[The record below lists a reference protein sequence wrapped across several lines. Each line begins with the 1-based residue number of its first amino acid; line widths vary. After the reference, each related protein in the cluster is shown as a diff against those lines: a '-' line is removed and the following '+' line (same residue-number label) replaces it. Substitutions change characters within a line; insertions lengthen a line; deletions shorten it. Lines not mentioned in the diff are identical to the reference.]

1 MGKRIIIDIDID
13 NEETDVQVMKD
24 YILKYITKSFNENNF
39 ERANSL
45 TDQTFFDISYEEFL
59 KHNKQCIDFI
69 NNFYIKTIYNMCLLF
84 DNDKVLIS
92 DDEYYDNTHV
102 VSIYFNQDG
111 QLVILG
117 SY

>member
-1 MGKRIIIDIDID
+1 
-13 NEETDVQVMKD
+13 
-24 YILKYITKSFNENNF
+24 
-39 ERANSL
+39 
-45 TDQTFFDISYEEFL
+45 
-59 KHNKQCIDFI
+59 
-69 NNFYIKTIYNMCLLF
+69 MCLLF